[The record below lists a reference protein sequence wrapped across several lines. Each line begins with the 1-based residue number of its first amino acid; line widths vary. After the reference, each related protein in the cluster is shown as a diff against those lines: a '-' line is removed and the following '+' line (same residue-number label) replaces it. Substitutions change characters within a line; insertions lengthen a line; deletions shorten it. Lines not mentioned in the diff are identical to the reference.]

1 MEFNELMRMRRSVN
15 YFDPEKPVDQA
26 VLEKIV
32 EEASLAP
39 SGFNLQPWN
48 LLVVRSPEVKK
59 RLRKIAWDQPKIE
72 QAPVV
77 LVLLADKDGWRPD
90 HPVMEKAWQDQIDLG
105 YTKPEMRGWFDQAT
119 QQLFGT
125 DDGSLTFAVRNSCF
139 FGMALMLAAVD
150 AGLHSHPISG
160 FDQDALVAELD
171 IPDSFVVPMMLV
183 VGHFDEK
190 QTLGPAKWRKSYREI
205 VREEL

>member
-1 MEFNELMRMRRSVN
+1 MEFQELMRMRRSVN
-15 YFDPEKPVDQA
+15 FFDPDKPVEQA

-32 EEASLAP
+32 EEASLTP

-59 RLRKIAWDQPKIE
+59 RLRTIAWDQPKIE

-77 LVLLADKDGWRPD
+77 LVVLADKDGWRPD
-90 HPVMEKAWQDQIDLG
+90 HPVMEKSWQNQIDLG
-105 YTKPEMRGWFDQAT
+105 YTKPEMREWFDGAAR
-119 QQLFGT
+119 QLF
-125 DDGSLTFAVRNSCF
+125 DSHDGSLTFAVRNACF

-160 FDQDALVAELD
+160 FDHDALMAELGL
-171 IPDSFVVPMMLV
+171 PENFVVPMMLV
-183 VGHFDEK
+183 VGHFDEQ
-190 QTLGPAKWRKSYREI
+190 QTLGPPKWRKSYREI

>member
-1 MEFNELMRMRRSVN
+1 MEFNELMRKRRSVN
-15 YFDPEKPVDQA
+15 FFDPDKPVDQA

-32 EEASLAP
+32 EEASMAP

-48 LLVVRSPEVKK
+48 LLVVRSPEVKQ

-77 LVLLADKDGWRPD
+77 LVLLADKDGWRPE

-105 YTKPEMRGWFDQAT
+105 YTRSEMREWFDGAARR
-119 QQLFGT
+119 LFGS
-125 DDGSLTFAVRNSCF
+125 DEGSLTFAVRNSCF

-160 FDQDALVAELD
+160 FDHEAMVAELG
-171 IPDSFVVPMMLV
+171 IPHNFVVPMLLA
-183 VGHFDEK
+183 VGHFDQN
-190 QTLGPAKWRKSYREI
+190 QTLGPAKWRKSFREI